1 MIQELR
7 IVMNF
12 PQRVD
17 RHQKEDSNK
26 IIFIYFINQ
35 LKLLLL

>member
-12 PQRVD
+12 LQCVD

-26 IIFIYFINQ
+26 IIFIYFINEF
-35 LKLLLL
+35 KLLLL